1 MLATVGLS
9 MARLSQFS
17 QDIDGHGRLGV
28 NHLKTGIAD
37 VGVQWLIDLRLPA
50 SIRRI
55 LVGEARLETGPI
67 PL

>member
-1 MLATVGLS
+1 
-9 MARLSQFS
+9 MARRSQFS
-17 QDIDGHGRLGV
+17 QDIDGHGRSLGV

-55 LVGEARLETGPI
+55 LVGEARLKTGPI